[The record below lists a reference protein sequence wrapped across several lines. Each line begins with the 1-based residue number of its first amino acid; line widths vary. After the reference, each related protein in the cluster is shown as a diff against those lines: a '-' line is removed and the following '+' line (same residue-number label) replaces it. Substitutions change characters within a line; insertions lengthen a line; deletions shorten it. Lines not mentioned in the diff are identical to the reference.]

1 MQKVKQNNIW
11 CTRRCLDVGNHQL
24 QHQCPKDL
32 GSNKNTEVTM
42 FDGSTCQ
49 KRIRIKFWGQFLPF
63 TSALCLLA
71 YSLNDFQHHDGKSQ
85 KCTFLFCKPLQ
96 RSFLQT
102 ARAQLQHRSP
112 SPAASVQSEQQV
124 WLATKSCMIRNQRF
138 YFHLEGVVSNTGNHL
153 EVARHFHVDQT
164 LLKWR
169 GDLRIKPCLQIT

>member
-1 MQKVKQNNIW
+1 MFGRWQPSTPARCFSKTTMSKGFRIKQEYQSNNVW
-11 CTRRCLDVGNHQL
+11 WVHL
-24 QHQCPKDL
+24 PK
-32 GSNKNTEVTM
+32 KNTNHFLIQGEVS
-42 FDGSTCQ
+42 FFPS
-49 KRIRIKFWGQFLPF
+49 LP
-63 TSALCLLA
+63 LYA
-71 YSLNDFQHHDGKSQ
+71 YWLTLWTDFQHHDGKSQ
-85 KCTFLFCKPLQ
+85 RCTFLFCKPLQ
-96 RSFLQT
+96 RSFLQN

-124 WLATKSCMIRNQRF
+124 WLAIKSCMIRNQCV